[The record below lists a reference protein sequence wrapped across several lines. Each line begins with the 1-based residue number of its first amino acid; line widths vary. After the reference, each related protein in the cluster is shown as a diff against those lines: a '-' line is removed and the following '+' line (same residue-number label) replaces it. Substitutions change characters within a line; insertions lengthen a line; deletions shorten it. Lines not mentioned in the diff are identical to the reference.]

1 MKYSELREAFAPMP
15 HETRQVIKKTLDN
28 LRPAYTG
35 SRSKLRFAPVLALLL
50 ALALLGTAL
59 AAMRE
64 QILVYLLGD
73 QGQASPELTQMVQP
87 LDVTG
92 TADGVRVTLNG
103 ALCDGQRIA
112 FSFEAENENP
122 GSPAA
127 VVLEDT
133 MVHRERI
140 SGAFTSTATADSLL
154 WVPSFRL
161 DVLPV
166 ARNPA
171 PGGMTAELQTPITE
185 ETISCTATF
194 SIWRPRGK
202 LVVADAGM
210 LEDLSGLD
218 TETRL
223 EYEDQ
228 RKTIYCFDDV
238 TIADAAH
245 LDALQWA
252 QQGYTVID
260 LSGQVYEGA
269 AAAYERGEYA
279 YAWTESVPF
288 DALEKTGEVRLTFEL
303 AVTPVR
309 ELAFGDEIALG
320 DCTARMNRLCVS
332 PLSTDIAF
340 DLIPAQ
346 NTREAAEALRSTYG
360 WLEARDE
367 NDQPLS
373 YQEMDYLYEGQ
384 GTVCEQDGIW
394 LCRFVLD
401 MPGLVSMP
409 QAICLHMR
417 ANADERMEGSAQ
429 QAASL
434 SAFNERMVFSLR
446 P

>member
-15 HETRQVIKKTLDN
+15 HETRQAIEKTLDN
-28 LRPAYTG
+28 LRPAHTG

-50 ALALLGTAL
+50 ALVLLGTAL

-64 QILVYLLGD
+64 QILVYLLGA
-73 QGQASPELTQMVQP
+73 QEESSPELTQMVQP

-92 TADGVRVTLNG
+92 TADGIRVILSG

-122 GSPAA
+122 ASPAA
-127 VVLEDT
+127 IVLEDT
-133 MVHRERI
+133 VVHRERI
-140 SGAFTSTATADSLL
+140 SGAFTSTATADRLL

-171 PGGMTAELQTPITE
+171 PGGMTAELQTPVTE
-185 ETISCTATF
+185 GTISCTATF
-194 SIWRPRGK
+194 SIWRPRGE

-210 LEDLSGLD
+210 IEDLSGLD
-218 TETRL
+218 AETRL

-228 RKTIYCFDDV
+228 RKTIYGFDDV
-238 TIADAAH
+238 MIADAAH
-245 LDALQWA
+245 LDALPWA

-260 LSGQVYEGA
+260 LGGQVYEGA
-269 AAAYERGEYA
+269 AAEYERGEYA
-279 YAWTESVPF
+279 YAWTESAPF
-288 DALEKTGEVRLTFEL
+288 DALEKTGEVRLTFEV
-303 AVTPVR
+303 AVMPAR
-309 ELAFGDEIALG
+309 ELASGEEIALG

-332 PLSTDIAF
+332 PLSTHIAF
-340 DLIPAQ
+340 DLIPVQ

-373 YQEMDYLYEGQ
+373 YQEMDYLYAGQ
-384 GTVCEQDGIW
+384 GAVCEQDGVW
-394 LCRFVLD
+394 LCRFALD

-409 QAICLHMR
+409 QAICLHMQ
-417 ANADERMEGSAQ
+417 ANADERMKASAQ
-429 QAASL
+429 QAEFL
-434 SAFNERMVFSLR
+434 SAFNERMIFPLH